1 MVKNLPYF
9 HVWFDHNRGY
19 GHVIE
24 DSQAWKSWFGREVI
38 ASMLDL
44 PPEKWRK
51 PRRATL
57 VETQERKRSFEKTW
71 VNFDWTRLLSTS

>member
-9 HVWFDHNRGY
+9 HVWFDPNRGY

-24 DSQAWKSWFGREVI
+24 DSHSWKEWFGREIVG
-38 ASMLDL
+38 SMLDL

-57 VETQERKRSFEKTW
+57 SEDTERKKWFDIRWKAY
-71 VNFDWTRLLSTS
+71 DWTRLLK